1 MNNSELL
8 IDKLEQFIKT
18 YYKSIVIKGCILFVA
33 IFSVLFAGLAL
44 FEYFAYSNSILRAVL
59 LYSFIGINTFVLGF
73 LIIRPLL
80 KIWGI
85 GKRLSYEES
94 ARIIGKH
101 FPEIDDRLLNVLQLN
116 SMAQH
121 QQVPSMELLLASI
134 DEKIKQVRPFRFQ
147 AAVDFRKN
155 LKYVKYAAI
164 PVFLII
170 SVFLWDSHVF
180 TEPTQ
185 RIVNYRQYYE
195 KPAPYRFIVE
205 NDNLTV
211 FQNENFTINIQVEGD
226 EVPQE
231 AFIEIGNATYK
242 LQHNSNTSFSY
253 EFKNLQRT
261 TDFHLFTEEV
271 KSQPYK
277 IEVLPKPMLI
287 SFSMHLEYPAY
298 IGKPSETVDNRGDV
312 SIPQGTRVTWKFNS
326 RNTDEIVFAIEDKK
340 ISLDASK
347 DNSQHSMQLMQNLS
361 YSVSNKNKFI
371 TNSDSL
377 QYFIH
382 VIADQYP
389 AIDILAIN
397 DSAFIDRFYFKG
409 TIGDDYGFS
418 KLQFIYAIFDK
429 DNKEVNREAVNIPFH
444 PAINLQ
450 EFYHYFDAQTMN
462 LEAGQRLEYYFMVWD
477 NDQVNGAK
485 SSKSSVMSFAMPTL
499 DEIQRQSEQA
509 NAQTRSDLDKLL
521 KESDNILK
529 SIDDLKKKM
538 VDKAQPTWQEKK
550 QMEDLLKQLQDI
562 KKEVEN
568 MSAEQQRQQQIN
580 EQYNDLD
587 EQILEK
593 QREIQK
599 RFDELFSDE
608 MKMMMQELQRMME
621 SNFDKNKMNEMLD
634 KIKMSSEEINKQLD
648 QNLELFKSLEVE
660 AKMDNIISKASRLAE
675 EQKKLAEQTLQ
686 KDVDMKQ
693 QQQKQN
699 EINQEFK
706 EMQQELR
713 DLEKLNKELEDPFN
727 LEKTKPLEKEVENQL
742 QQAKEQL
749 DKNQK
754 QKAAESQKEAG
765 EKMEELAEQMFQNMM
780 EEELEDLGEDINSLR
795 QVLNNIIRTSFQQE
809 ELLQG
814 TAKTDIQDPAMRS
827 IIQRQ
832 FNMKDNLKMI
842 EDSISAIAR
851 RQTMVEPFITKQVT
865 KINQAQSK
873 IMELLNNTQEPTLQY
888 YYKNRNSLISSQQ
901 QFVMTSLNDLS
912 LMIAESIKKMQDKQK
927 EGNAACKSGNCK
939 NGKCGNGSKPKPSS
953 SQAKSMRQ
961 MQEKL
966 NQQLEEARKKMEEG
980 KKEGGDKP
988 NDKPGNKPGGQSM
1001 SEQFARMAA
1010 QQEAIRKMMQE
1021 HQSQLKKEGKGM
1033 NGMDGQIDK
1042 LLKQMEQTEKD
1053 LVNKTINQQTMMR
1066 QEQILTRLLE
1076 SERAEME
1083 REREEK
1089 RESKEARQMPS
1100 NPPAFIEQQLNK
1112 KKETELYKTIPPTLN
1127 HFYKDKVNAYFY
1139 HFEGN

>member
-1 MNNSELL
+1 MNSSEILVE
-8 IDKLEQFIKT
+8 KLEQFIKT
-18 YYKSIVIKGCILFVA
+18 YYKNIVIRGCILFVA
-33 IFSVLFAGLAL
+33 ICSILFIGLAL

-59 LYSFIGINTFVLGF
+59 LYSFIGINLFILAF
-73 LIIRPLL
+73 LIARPLL

-101 FPEIDDRLLNVLQLN
+101 FPEIDDKLLNVLQLN
-116 SMAQH
+116 DMAKF

-155 LKYVKYAAI
+155 LKFVKYAAVPI
-164 PVFLII
+164 LII
-170 SVFLWDSHVF
+170 ILVFIWDSNVF

-185 RIVNYRQYYE
+185 RIVNYKQYYE
-195 KPAPYRFIVE
+195 KPAPYHFIVE
-205 NDNLTV
+205 NENLTA
-211 FQNENFTINIQVEGD
+211 FQNENFTVNIQVEGD
-226 EVPQE
+226 EIPQE
-231 AFIEIGNATYK
+231 AFIEVGNVTYK
-242 LQHNSNTSFSY
+242 LQRNSNTSFSY

-271 KSQPYK
+271 KSQPYQL
-277 IEVLPKPMLI
+277 EVLPKPMLI
-287 SFSMHLEYPAY
+287 SFSMHLDYPAY
-298 IGKPSETVDNRGDV
+298 IGKPSETIDNRGDV
-312 SIPQGTRVTWKFNS
+312 SVPQGTKVTWKFNS
-326 RNTDEIVFAIEDKK
+326 RNTDEIILTVEDKK

-347 DNSQHSMQLMQNLS
+347 DNSQHSMRLMQNLS
-361 YSVSNKNKFI
+361 YAVLNKNKYI

-377 QYFIH
+377 HYFIN
-382 VIADQYP
+382 VVADQYP
-389 AIDILAIN
+389 AIDIIAIN

-409 TIGDDYGFS
+409 TIGDDYGFT

-429 DNKEVNREAVNIPFH
+429 ENKEISREVVNIPFH
-444 PAINLQ
+444 PSINLQ

-462 LEAGQRLEYYFMVWD
+462 LEAGQTLEYYFMIWD

-485 SSKSSVMSFAMPTL
+485 STKSNVMSFSMPTL
-499 DEIQRQSEQA
+499 DEIQRQSETA
-509 NAQTRSDLDKLL
+509 NAQTRTDLDKML
-521 KESDNILK
+521 KESENILK
-529 SIDDLKKKM
+529 SIDDLKRKM

-562 KKEVEN
+562 KKEMEN
-568 MSAEQQRQQQIN
+568 ISGEQQRQQQIN
-580 EQYNDLD
+580 EQYNDLN

-608 MKMMMQELQRMME
+608 MKAMMQELQRMME

-660 AKMDNIISKASRLAE
+660 TKMENIISKSSRLAE

-686 KDVDMKQ
+686 KNSDIKE

-706 EMQQELR
+706 DLQQELR
-713 DLEKLNKELEDPFN
+713 DLEKLNKELEDPYN
-727 LEKTKPLEKEVENQL
+727 LEKSKPIEKEIEKQL

-754 QKAAESQKEAG
+754 QKASENQKQAG
-765 EKMEELAEQMFQNMM
+765 EKMEELAEQMQQDMA
-780 EEELEDLGEDINSLR
+780 EDQQEDLGEDINSLR
-795 QVLNNIIRTSFQQE
+795 QVLNNIIRTSFRQE

-832 FNMKDNLKMI
+832 FNMRDNLKMI

-851 RQTMVEPFITKQVT
+851 RQVMVEPFITKQVT
-865 KINQAQSK
+865 KINQSQEQ
-873 IMELLNNTQEPTLQY
+873 IMDLLNNTQEPTLQY
-888 YYKNRNSLISSQQ
+888 YYKNRNSQISSQQ
-901 QFVMTSLNDLS
+901 QFVMTSLNDLG
-912 LMIAESIKKMQDKQK
+912 LMIAESIKKMQQKQK
-927 EGNAACKSGNCK
+927 EGNSSGNKNCK
-939 NGKCGNGSKPKPSS
+939 NGNCSSSGSKPSSKPS
-953 SQAKSMRQ
+953 KSMRQ
-961 MQEKL
+961 MQEQL
-966 NQQLEEARKKMEEG
+966 NKQLEEARKKMEEG
-980 KKEGGDKP
+980 KKDGGDKP
-988 NDKPGNKPGGQSM
+988 GNKPGDKPGGQSM

-1021 HQSQLKKEGKGM
+1021 YQSELKKEGKGIK
-1033 NGMDGQIDK
+1033 GMDGQIDQM
-1042 LLKQMEQTEKD
+1042 LKQMEQTERD
-1053 LVNKTINQQTMMR
+1053 LVNKTINQQTINR
-1066 QEQILTRLLE
+1066 QQQILTRLLE
-1076 SERAEME
+1076 SERAELE

-1127 HFYKDKVNAYFY
+1127 LFYKDKVNAYFY